1 MNFAKKNTFPNF
13 LGGILLV
20 CYKGYLT
27 RQNPVAKAS
36 VAICS
41 VNGRFLT

>member
-1 MNFAKKNTFPNF
+1 MNFAKKSTFPNC
-13 LGGILLV
+13 LGGILLI

-27 RQNPVAKAS
+27 RPNPVEKAS